1 METRLKVGALRIT
14 DGAANH
20 EAYGSS
26 SRSKCMNL
34 RRTILWLMFCGIATF
49 SFTAGGQTTH
59 RTTLSLDGQ
68 WDVEDSVGADE
79 MPAAYHHTAP
89 VPGLTH
95 SAVPAFA
102 DVDQYQSRQLLSNL
116 VHQGRYSQAD
126 YDKLGSARGIS
137 HQQRNYFWYRKTF
150 QAPDQNAVALLKVNK
165 AQFGTVAYLN
175 GVRIGEHEP
184 CFTAAWFNVTQ
195 AIQWGKS
202 NELVI
207 RIGAH
212 PGVLPATVSQGTDF
226 EKNRWTPGIY
236 DDVTLMVMNN
246 PVISTVQVA
255 PQLASPS
262 NPVASILV
270 QTELHNYSDR
280 AVTAKVMQQVLEW
293 KSRAAASDRFEARV
307 EIPAGGQKTVTQY
320 LLVPKAHLWS
330 PEDPFLYQVATSTA
344 GDDVTTRFGMREFR
358 FDTVT
363 QRAYLN
369 GRPYFLRGSNITLHR
384 FFEDPDVGTLPW
396 DEAWL
401 HRLLVEIPKQLH
413 WNAFRFCIGPVP
425 DRWLEIAD
433 ENGLLIENQYFV
445 WTGHPAWST
454 YQNSYDTNEMITEY
468 SEWMRDNWNHPSVA
482 IWDATNESWL
492 PKFTGTIIP
501 AVRSLDLSRRP
512 WENSYNA
519 PVGADD
525 PVPDHQY
532 LLWGLA
538 MKDAPDHSI
547 QMTDLEE
554 LEGPVT
560 NNSTSKTGHAMIL
573 NEYGWLWLNRD
584 GTPTLLTQKLYP
596 RLLGDR
602 NTTENRFA
610 LQAYLLG
617 GETEFWRAYRRYA
630 GVLHFVYLTASDPK
644 AFTSD
649 HFSDLKNLKLEP
661 HFEKAMEQAFNPLGV
676 YLNFWQP
683 SLNAAEP
690 RDYTIAMVNDEDRP
704 RSGKLRLAFTDD
716 AGREAAAEEEL
727 FSLAPLG
734 AQSYTMT
741 LKTPLAPGSYSLKAI
756 ATAEDDSA
764 HPVISRREVMVRQVA
779 AEK

>member
-1 METRLKVGALRIT
+1 MNSRRAILLLMCCGMAILSLSAGA
-14 DGAANH
+14 
-20 EAYGSS
+20 E
-26 SRSKCMNL
+26 K
-34 RRTILWLMFCGIATF
+34 
-49 SFTAGGQTTH
+49 TH
-59 RTTLSLDGQ
+59 RTTLSLNGT
-68 WDVEDSVGADE
+68 WDVEDSVGANE
-79 MPAAYHHTAP
+79 MPKAYHHTAP

-95 SAVPAFA
+95 SALPAFP
-102 DVDQYQSRQLLSNL
+102 DVDQYQTRQLLSNL
-116 VHQGRYSQAD
+116 VSQGRYSQSD
-126 YDKLGSARGIS
+126 YDKLGDARGIS
-137 HQQRNYFWYRKTF
+137 DQRRNYFWYRKTF
-150 QAPDQNAVALLKVNK
+150 LAPGQDAVALLKVNK
-165 AQFGTVAYLN
+165 AQFSTVVYLN
-175 GVRIGEHEP
+175 GVRIGEHDP
-184 CFTAAWFNVTQ
+184 CFTAAWFDVTR
-195 AIQWGKS
+195 AIHWNAQ
-202 NELVI
+202 NEVVI

-212 PGVLPATVSQGTDF
+212 PGVLPSTVSQGTDF

-236 DDVTLMVMNN
+236 DDVSLMVMNN

-255 PQLASPS
+255 PQLANS
-262 NPVASILV
+262 SILV
-270 QTELHNYSDR
+270 QTELHNYSNR
-280 AVTAKVMQQVLEW
+280 GATTTVEQQVFEW
-293 KSRAAASDRFEARV
+293 KSRAAASERV
-307 EIPAGGQKTVTQY
+307 ETQVEVPAGGAKTVTQTVP
-320 LLVPKAHLWS
+320 VPKAHLWS
-330 PEDPFLYQVATSTA
+330 PEDPFLYRVATSTA
-344 GDDVTTRFGMREFR
+344 GDDVTTRFGMREFH

-433 ENGLLIENQYFV
+433 ESGLLIQNEYMV
-445 WTGHPAWST
+445 WTGHPSWTT
-454 YQNSYDTNEMITEY
+454 YQGSYDTNEMIAEY

-482 IWDATNESWL
+482 IWDASNESFL
-492 PKFTGTIIP
+492 PQFTSTIIP
-501 AVRSLDLSRRP
+501 AVRHLDLSNRP
-512 WENSYNA
+512 WENGYNA
-519 PVGADD
+519 PAGADD
-525 PVPDHQY
+525 PVEDHQY
-532 LLWGLA
+532 LLYGMAMDDVLA
-538 MKDAPDHSI
+538 QPGHREFE
-547 QMTDLEE
+547 MTDLESMM
-554 LEGPVT
+554 GPGP
-560 NNSTSKTGHAMIL
+560 SGQTSKTGHAIIL

-649 HFSDLKNLKLEP
+649 HFRDLKKLVLHP
-661 HFEKAMEQAFNPLGV
+661 DFEKAMEQAFNPLGV

-683 SLNAAEP
+683 SLNAGMQ

-704 RSGKLRLAFTDD
+704 RTGKLRLVFMD
-716 AGREAAAEEEL
+716 AAGKEAAGEEAP

-734 AQSYTMT
+734 AQSYTI
-741 LKTPLAPGSYSLKAI
+741 PLRSPAMPGRYSLQAI
-756 ATAEDDSA
+756 ATAEDDNA
-764 HPVISRREVMVRQVA
+764 HPTVSHRDVVVQPGAREN
-779 AEK
+779 